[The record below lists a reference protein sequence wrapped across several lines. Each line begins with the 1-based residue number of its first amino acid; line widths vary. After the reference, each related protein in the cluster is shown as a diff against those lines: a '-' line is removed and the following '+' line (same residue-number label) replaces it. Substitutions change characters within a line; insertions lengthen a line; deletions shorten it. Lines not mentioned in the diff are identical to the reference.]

1 MFALPFFGF
10 SESLFRVAI
19 RLAPL
24 QRASLRLRG
33 DGLTQSVVLLRPD
46 FPEIDTSQARGRAR
60 RSRRRDFG
68 DDTMNGSA
76 AIADDKRVVDD
87 PVRGSSRDIWNIQID
102 LLAPGAVGIYRVTAG
117 LARSKVERAG
127 RSQPIAGVIDLRKTS
142 FAVKSPDADDD
153 IQGGKRE
160 NRERVIPLEGRD

>member
-1 MFALPFFGF
+1 MTEIDRFRPVQPGLRSNPDRRRAGNETEI
-10 SESLFRVAI
+10 ESAESF
-19 RLAPL
+19 
-24 QRASLRLRG
+24 
-33 DGLTQSVVLLRPD
+33 SVVLLGPD
-46 FPEIDTSQARGRAR
+46 LPEIDTSQARGRAR

-68 DDTMNGSA
+68 DDAMNGSA
-76 AIADDKRVVDD
+76 AIADDKGVVDD
-87 PVRGSSRDIWNIQID
+87 PVGGSSRDIWNIQID

-153 IQGGKRE
+153 IQGGNERTE
-160 NRERVIPLEGRD
+160 NA